1 LSNSKRSSSF
11 EVNGGVCAVSDG
23 FAEPT
28 LNASSLSSALEDPA
42 DNSRFEQLLSEVEH
56 MKLFHGNRTLAMM
69 FFPLIS
75 VEMLLAAPPDLTLL
89 SLVPPGAQIVA
100 GITNRPSP
108 GKPGSF
114 LLMTRNSVID
124 HRDFISLAGV
134 DNSMIIRQMI
144 FASGG
149 SDTSKFGEHS
159 LLISGHFDQARI
171 FKAAVENGATV
182 TEFRG
187 FRVLVQ
193 HPFERELGTFKD
205 VRWLAVI
212 DSNVALFGTRSSVQ
226 QELDRHL
233 SGSAVDLSLM
243 QKLDRLRRD
252 DATWSVLGMFKFDDE
267 IEHALGSLD
276 PILAT
281 LVHAGTSFLFGV
293 RYGRKI
299 EVEYEGTVPSSES
312 PHTYANSSMESLV
325 AGNLKGS
332 SLLPHPDLTGERASV
347 RGVVKVAIDRYAAWL
362 AEVDRTGLIRG
373 Q

>member
-1 LSNSKRSSSF
+1 MKR
-11 EVNGGVCAVSDG
+11 
-23 FAEPT
+23 
-28 LNASSLSSALEDPA
+28 
-42 DNSRFEQLLSEVEH
+42 
-56 MKLFHGNRTLAMM
+56 FHGNRTLAML
-69 FFPLIS
+69 FFLVIS
-75 VEMLLAAPPDLTLL
+75 VKTLLAATPDLALL
-89 SLVPPGAQIVA
+89 SLVPPGAHIVA

-114 LLMTRNSVID
+114 LLMTRNNVID
-124 HRDFISLAGV
+124 RTDFISLAGV
-134 DNSMIIRQMI
+134 DDSMIIHQMI
-144 FASGG
+144 FAAGG
-149 SDTSKFGEHS
+149 SDTSKWGEHS

-171 FKAAVENGATV
+171 FKAAVDNGATV

-193 HPFERELGTFKD
+193 HPFERELGGFKD

-212 DSNVALFGTRSSVQ
+212 GSNVALFGTRFSVQ

-233 SGSAVDLSLM
+233 AGSAVDPSLM

-252 DATWSVLGMFKFDDE
+252 DATWSVMDMFKFDDE

-276 PILAT
+276 PILAN

-293 RYGRKI
+293 HYGKKI

-312 PHTYANSSMESLV
+312 AHTFANSSMESLV
-325 AGNLKGS
+325 AGKLKEF
-332 SLLPHPDLTGERASV
+332 SLLPQPDLTGERASV
-347 RGVVKVAIDRYAAWL
+347 RGVIKVAMDRYAAWL

-373 Q
+373 H

>member
-1 LSNSKRSSSF
+1 MKR
-11 EVNGGVCAVSDG
+11 
-23 FAEPT
+23 
-28 LNASSLSSALEDPA
+28 
-42 DNSRFEQLLSEVEH
+42 
-56 MKLFHGNRTLAMM
+56 FHGNRTLAVL
-69 FFPLIS
+69 FFLLIS
-75 VEMLLAAPPDLTLL
+75 VEMLSAAPPDLALL

-114 LLMTRNSVID
+114 LLMTRNNVID
-124 HRDFISLAGV
+124 RNDFISLAGV
-134 DNSMIIRQMI
+134 DDSKIIRQMI

-149 SDTSKFGEHS
+149 SDTSESGEHS

-171 FKAAVENGATV
+171 FKAAVDNGATV

-212 DSNVALFGTRSSVQ
+212 DSKVALFGTMFSVQ
-226 QELDRHL
+226 QELDRHFT
-233 SGSAVDLSLM
+233 GSAVDPSLM

-252 DATWSVLGMFKFDDE
+252 DATWSILGMFKFDDE

-293 RYGRKI
+293 RYGKKI
-299 EVEYEGTVPSSES
+299 EVEYEGTVPSGES
-312 PHTYANSSMESLV
+312 PQTFANSSMESLV
-325 AGNLKGS
+325 AGNLKGF
-332 SLLPHPDLTGERASV
+332 SLLLHPDLTAERASV
-347 RGVVKVAIDRYAAWL
+347 RGVIKVAMDRYAAWL
-362 AEVDRTGLIRG
+362 AEVDRTGVVRG
-373 Q
+373 K

>member
-1 LSNSKRSSSF
+1 MKR
-11 EVNGGVCAVSDG
+11 
-23 FAEPT
+23 
-28 LNASSLSSALEDPA
+28 
-42 DNSRFEQLLSEVEH
+42 
-56 MKLFHGNRTLAMM
+56 FHGNRTLAVL
-69 FFPLIS
+69 FFLLIS
-75 VEMLLAAPPDLTLL
+75 VEMLLAAPPDLALL

-114 LLMTRNSVID
+114 LLMTRNNVID
-124 HRDFISLAGV
+124 RNDFISLAGV
-134 DNSMIIRQMI
+134 DDSMIIRQMI

-149 SDTSKFGEHS
+149 SDTSESGEHS

-171 FKAAVENGATV
+171 FKAAVDNGSSV

-193 HPFERELGTFKD
+193 HPFERELGKFKD

-212 DSNVALFGTRSSVQ
+212 DSNVALFGTRFSVQ
-226 QELDRHL
+226 RELDRHL
-233 SGSAVDLSLM
+233 TGSTVDPSLM

-252 DATWSVLGMFKFDDE
+252 DATWSILGMFKFDEE

-276 PILAT
+276 PILAN

-293 RYGRKI
+293 RYGKKI

-312 PHTYANSSMESLV
+312 LHTFANSSMESLV
-325 AGNLKGS
+325 AGNLKGA
-332 SLLPHPDLTGERASV
+332 SLLPHSDLTGERASV
-347 RGVVKVAIDRYAAWL
+347 RGVIKVAMDRYAAWL
-362 AEVDRTGLIRG
+362 AEVDRTGLVRG
-373 Q
+373 K

>member
-1 LSNSKRSSSF
+1 MKR
-11 EVNGGVCAVSDG
+11 
-23 FAEPT
+23 
-28 LNASSLSSALEDPA
+28 
-42 DNSRFEQLLSEVEH
+42 
-56 MKLFHGNRTLAMM
+56 FHGNRTLAML

-100 GITNRPSP
+100 GFTNRSSPDKPS
-108 GKPGSF
+108 SF
-114 LLMTRNSVID
+114 LLMARNNVID
-124 HRDFISLAGV
+124 RRDFISLAGV
-134 DNSMIIRQMI
+134 DDSMTIRQMI
-144 FASGG
+144 FVAGG
-149 SDTSKFGEHS
+149 SNTSKSGEHS
-159 LLISGHFDQARI
+159 LLTSGHFDQARI

-212 DSNVALFGTRSSVQ
+212 DSNVALFGTGVSVQ
-226 QELDRHL
+226 QELERHL
-233 SGSAVDLSLM
+233 ARSAVDPSLM
-243 QKLDRLRRD
+243 QKLARLRRD
-252 DATWSVLGMFKFDDE
+252 DATWSVLGTFKFDDE

-276 PILAT
+276 PILAN

-293 RYGRKI
+293 RYGKKI

-312 PHTYANSSMESLV
+312 AHTFANSSIASLV

-332 SLLPHPDLTGERASV
+332 SLLPHPDLTAERASV
-347 RGVVKVAIDRYAAWL
+347 RGVVKIAIDRYAAWL
-362 AEVDRTGLIRG
+362 AEVDRTGLVRG
-373 Q
+373 H

>member
-1 LSNSKRSSSF
+1 MKR
-11 EVNGGVCAVSDG
+11 
-23 FAEPT
+23 
-28 LNASSLSSALEDPA
+28 
-42 DNSRFEQLLSEVEH
+42 
-56 MKLFHGNRTLAMM
+56 FHGNRALATL
-69 FFPLIS
+69 FFLLIS
-75 VEMLLAAPPDLTLL
+75 AEMLLAATPDLTLL
-89 SLVPPGAQIVA
+89 SLVPPGAQVVA

-114 LLMTRNSVID
+114 LLMTRNNVID
-124 HRDFISLAGV
+124 RTDFISLAGV
-134 DNSMIIRQMI
+134 DDSMIIRQMI
-144 FASGG
+144 FAAGG
-149 SDTSKFGEHS
+149 SDPSKFGEHS

-187 FRVLVQ
+187 FRVLIQ

-212 DSNVALFGTRSSVQ
+212 DSNVALFGTMSSVQ

-233 SGSAVDLSLM
+233 AGSAVEASLM

-252 DATWSVLGMFKFDDE
+252 DATWCVLGMFRFDDE

-276 PILAT
+276 PVLAN

-299 EVEYEGTVPSSES
+299 EVEYEGTVPKSES
-312 PHTYANSSMESLV
+312 PHTFVNSPIESLV
-325 AGNLKGS
+325 AGNLEGS
-332 SLLPHPDLTGERASV
+332 SLLPHPDLTSERASV
-347 RGVVKVAIDRYAAWL
+347 RGVIKVAMDRYAAWL
-362 AEVDRTGLIRG
+362 AQADRVGLNRG